1 MHGAK
6 EAIVGLEVVVRTS
19 TFALAASPSSPA
31 GDVLRAVLVTARGDC
46 ISLPS
51 VHEAADWL
59 TQALC
64 DCCGERLANQ
74 ACWWLSRCVGT
85 AFPIPSACG
94 ARP

>member
-64 DCCGERLANQ
+64 ACSGERLANQ
-74 ACWWLSRCVGT
+74 ACWWPRCVGT
-85 AFPIPSACG
+85 AFLIPSACG